1 MQFVPKGFAICLF
14 MEAIVFARN
23 PIKWKKEGR
32 QHKQWWL
39 TTTKTRCYYVCTYLR
54 LAVGLTLS
62 QVMTFMELYILKGN
76 TYCQPSWFHPLH
88 YINVLN
94 LAILCSKFTRATFY
108 RVCRKQ
114 TYREFKELTNDNV
127 DKSKFQCMS
136 AYTHSVRERV
146 ERERERERER

>member
-1 MQFVPKGFAICLF
+1 
-14 MEAIVFARN
+14 ME
-23 PIKWKKEGR
+23 KEGR

-62 QVMTFMELYILKGN
+62 QAMTFMEFWMEILIAKFREII
-76 TYCQPSWFHPLH
+76 FHNYNMQMVIYSFYPAY

-114 TYREFKELTNDNV
+114 TYREFKELRNDNV

-136 AYTHSVRERV
+136 AYTHSVKERV
-146 ERERERERER
+146 ERERERERERD

>member
-1 MQFVPKGFAICLF
+1 MMTYHNQNTMLLCLHIFEISSWFNIKPGHDFYGIIHSERKYLLPTFVIP
-14 MEAIVFARN
+14 N
-23 PIKWKKEGR
+23 YNIKIFI
-32 QHKQWWL
+32 
-39 TTTKTRCYYVCTYLR
+39 
-54 LAVGLTLS
+54 S
-62 QVMTFMELYILKGN
+62 
-76 TYCQPSWFHPLH
+76 SFHPLH

-136 AYTHSVRERV
+136 AYTQIVKERV
-146 ERERERERER
+146 EREREREKERDRD